1 MEDAESTSKFTRLIF
16 QFWIDPCFLLSELLL
31 SLLLPFFMVLLLLLL
46 SWSLSLIFRFCKLFI
61 GSPKTLGKCKCS
73 IFVLLIETITLQNV
87 ADNELMIP
95 EIMNEIQ
102 NIDNKLTAKIFIASF
117 SLCMREFL
125 IYLLTKPITLFRYEL

>member
-16 QFWIDPCFLLSELLL
+16 QFWKDHCFLLSELLL
-31 SLLLPFFMVLLLLLL
+31 LPFSMVLLLLLL
-46 SWSLSLIFRFCKLFI
+46 SCSLSLVFRFCKLFI
-61 GSPKTLGKCKCS
+61 GSPKALGKCKYS

-102 NIDNKLTAKIFIASF
+102 NIDNKLTAKIFIAIF

>member
-1 MEDAESTSKFTRLIF
+1 
-16 QFWIDPCFLLSELLL
+16 
-31 SLLLPFFMVLLLLLL
+31 MVLLLLLL

-61 GSPKTLGKCKCS
+61 GSPKALGKCKYS

-87 ADNELMIP
+87 ADNELMTP